1 MGSDVLTSASGCWL
15 AAGGAAPRPGLR
27 VTPRRAPCV
36 EPPASPPPSSVRVLL
51 AQGQWGTDG
60 GLALTVP
67 VSYSPGHVHTGA
79 PHRPSRVGVGDG
91 EQPFTHREPTR
102 PQDLLGS
109 DLILPLWAVR
119 PCLGV
124 AVSPSPP
131 PLLPSHEVDDVSLL
145 KLCLVG
151 PHPSEWG

>member
-27 VTPRRAPCV
+27 VGPRHTPCV
-36 EPPASPPPSSVRVLL
+36 EPPASPLPSSVR
-51 AQGQWGTDG
+51 
-60 GLALTVP
+60 
-67 VSYSPGHVHTGA
+67 
-79 PHRPSRVGVGDG
+79 
-91 EQPFTHREPTR
+91 
-102 PQDLLGS
+102 GS
-109 DLILPLWAVR
+109 DLILPFWAVR

-131 PLLPSHEVDDVSLL
+131 PLLPSHEVDDVSLV

>member
-27 VTPRRAPCV
+27 VGPRHAPCV
-36 EPPASPPPSSVRVLL
+36 EPPASPPRSFVRVLL
-51 AQGQWGTDG
+51 VQGQWGTDG
-60 GLALTVP
+60 AGPHCAGVLFSWP
-67 VSYSPGHVHTGA
+67 CSRRC

-109 DLILPLWAVR
+109 DLILPFWAVR

-131 PLLPSHEVDDVSLL
+131 PLLPSREVDDVSLL